1 MYKIKYCFV
10 LNNKW
15 NDISYSVSALTVP
28 MMRSGR
34 NWVGKGKSKK
44 WKRMKTFRIC
54 FVKHFANHA
63 RIHRLVKGFRFVYLL
78 QANGELFLS
87 NVWSDFGLR
96 KHTHTH
102 TRRARRIYKIQHF
115 TQIHNTYKCPPIKK
129 NYFSLFFLFYSLFFP
144 FLFHSVRVH
153 AVFLPICHHF
163 IPFCNRDK
171 ASQAFTTHQHIY
183 NGKDTRE
190 TSRTRCLNGPA

>member
-1 MYKIKYCFV
+1 MKRHFIFSQCPHGANDAQRKKLYWKRKIK
-10 LNNKW
+10 
-15 NDISYSVSALTVP
+15 
-28 MMRSGR
+28 G
-34 NWVGKGKSKK
+34 
-44 WKRMKTFRIC
+44 MKTFRIC

-78 QANGELFLS
+78 QANGERRIVLIEHLKRFR
-87 NVWSDFGLR
+87 FAQA
-96 KHTHTH
+96 H
-102 TRRARRIYKIQHF
+102 TRRGRRVYKIQHF
-115 TQIHNTYKCPPIKK
+115 TQIHNTYKCPTIKK
-129 NYFSLFFLFYSLFFP
+129 NYFSLFSLLFAFSPFISLCA
-144 FLFHSVRVH
+144 HSVRVH

-183 NGKDTRE
+183 NGKDTRA